1 MKWVQRGYESAQ
13 GDYEAL
19 RELALSAKLLK
30 GGVAE
35 RFIHHGLPGL
45 ILRPS
50 AINIYTASVRGAAR
64 PPWTPHSD
72 PRVEALAEIYEF
84 LLGTGLDNGKEI
96 AEVRR

>member
-1 MKWVQRGYESAQ
+1 MKWAESGCDSAQ
-13 GDYEAL
+13 SDYEAL
-19 RELALSAKLLK
+19 RELALSAKPLK
-30 GGVAE
+30 GSVAE

-50 AINIYTASVRGAAR
+50 AINIFTASLRGAAR

-84 LLGTGLDNGKEI
+84 LLGTGLENGAEI